1 MEATRV
7 ENTLAYAAMFLF
19 DEGSD
24 TDFVMNGKLYRY
36 IVTAYDESKNGVDT
50 LVVVYNYGETRHEV
64 LNVSTETGNEEITI
78 LNV

>member
-1 MEATRV
+1 MEATKV

-19 DEGSD
+19 GEESD

-64 LNVSTETGNEEITI
+64 LNASTETGNEEITI